1 MRCIHPKRVTS
12 WLKQKVII
20 NAMKSVL
27 ITPRDKKEF
36 DKAFLEL
43 IELGKERKRL
53 TQKDDDEISF
63 AFLMNF
69 RQDTAPIQAR
79 IVSKKST

>member
-1 MRCIHPKRVTS
+1 
-12 WLKQKVII
+12 
-20 NAMKSVL
+20 MKSVL